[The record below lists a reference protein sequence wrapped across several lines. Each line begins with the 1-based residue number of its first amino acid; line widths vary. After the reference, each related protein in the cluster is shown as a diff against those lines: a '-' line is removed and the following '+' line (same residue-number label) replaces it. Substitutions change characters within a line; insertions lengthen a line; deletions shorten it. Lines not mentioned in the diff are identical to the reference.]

1 MDYKISIADDRS
13 YLIIEYYIPMTTEV
27 ALRSSPELMQLA
39 SENNIKKFLF
49 DMRKSANIQSVAD
62 NYFFANKHIQ
72 TFDFPRNSVSAFLT
86 RPDDNSHDFIT
97 TAFIMQDIVLKSL
110 LIKKRQLNG

>member
-1 MDYKISIADDRS
+1 
-13 YLIIEYYIPMTTEV
+13 MTTEV

-97 TAFIMQDIVLKSL
+97 TAFINAGYRVEKFTD
-110 LIKKRQLNG
+110 KKEAVKWLTADMK